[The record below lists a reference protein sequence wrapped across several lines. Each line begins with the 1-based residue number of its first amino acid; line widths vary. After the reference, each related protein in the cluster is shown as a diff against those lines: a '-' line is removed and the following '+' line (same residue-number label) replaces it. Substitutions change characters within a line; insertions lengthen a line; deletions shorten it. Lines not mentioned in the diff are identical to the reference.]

1 MSRADLHP
9 LANLTDAEGK
19 RLDAIIRA
27 VGNRL
32 DRQLRRNGEE
42 PDESD
47 IFDSA
52 LAAVVADVELAP
64 LRTSWV
70 LSPKQN
76 PALHMEPSGHGM
88 SSHHTGTCT
97 YCTERE
103 RERCRRRIL

>member
-52 LAAVVADVELAP
+52 L
-64 LRTSWV
+64 RTSWV

-103 RERCRRRIL
+103 REM